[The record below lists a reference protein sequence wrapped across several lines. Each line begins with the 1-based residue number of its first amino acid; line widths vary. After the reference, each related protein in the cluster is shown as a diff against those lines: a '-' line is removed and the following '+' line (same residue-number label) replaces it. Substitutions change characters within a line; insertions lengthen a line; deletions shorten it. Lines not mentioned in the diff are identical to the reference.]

1 MSTNHE
7 TDDLETAT
15 SLIETLTA
23 WAATNLDRAMTHDQG
38 DVDQWEEQVRH
49 YETLAVE
56 VSAMTPAQI
65 RSTISDLT
73 PRARQ
78 ATTGPS

>member
-23 WAATNLDRAMTHDQG
+23 WAATSLDHARTHDQV

-49 YETLAVE
+49 YESLAVE
-56 VSAMTPAQI
+56 LSRMTPAQI

-78 ATTGPS
+78 AATGPS